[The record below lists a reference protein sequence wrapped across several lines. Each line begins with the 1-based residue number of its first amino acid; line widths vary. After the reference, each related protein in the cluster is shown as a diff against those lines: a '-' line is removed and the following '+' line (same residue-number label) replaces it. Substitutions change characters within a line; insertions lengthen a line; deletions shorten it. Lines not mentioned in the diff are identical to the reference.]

1 MLSNAFSRLVLLL
14 LGWLAISTSSLANS
28 QSYVVATEADDVV
41 TRVLFDSIAYHFNL
55 EIEYVN
61 YPSFNHILMAIES
74 GQADF
79 AANVTYTDLRAQR
92 FDFSSPTNIEY
103 TYLYSYGGLRLSD
116 IRTLG
121 VPKGT
126 IYGDLVSKHYPYIQQ
141 VEYQGHREALALLES
156 SRVDGVV
163 DAINQLKP
171 MLLKGLDVQ
180 LLNDQLPI
188 QPVSIVSPTGR
199 HTELLGKIEQYT
211 HSAYIQRLL
220 RESIQKYQLD
230 IRKQALRQA
239 VIDSGLNM
247 QRVLRVKLENNP
259 QYALYQ
265 ADGSV
270 KGISADV
277 LFQACDMLLLKCEL
291 VSHEQET
298 WENMFADL
306 QDKSIDILAPVT
318 ISPQRRNFVYF
329 SESYYHPEAILVKR
343 EHYKDNVYS
352 NVSELVAERVGVV
365 KGDFFEEL
373 LQQMLPNKTLLT
385 YASQKEK
392 VQALMD
398 KEVDYIVLNRASFN
412 LLLRES
418 EEMLP
423 IVEDTMIGSFYQ
435 YDIAIGFAKN
445 PLGATLA
452 PLFSRAIKMLNT
464 EQIIHTYDYQPNW
477 RATLLAE
484 KKYQRSTQW
493 LFAMALLALFMVA
506 FYLHGISHT
515 DNLTKLRN
523 RRALYNRYRR
533 GLSPRQSLVY
543 LDVNKFKL
551 INDQYGHE
559 IGDKVLK
566 QLAQRIDTVWR
577 GRSYRI
583 GGDEFILIGECS
595 AQRLDQVVNQC
606 ERFIFVDAERDVSFE
621 VTVAIGI
628 AKSRDRTMSLNDVMH
643 QADIEMYRAKSESS
657 PYHFKHDLKVKALH
671 IV

>member
-1 MLSNAFSRLVLLL
+1 MLVNTFYRLVLLL
-14 LGWLAISTSSLANS
+14 LGWIAISASSLASS
-28 QSYVVATEADDVV
+28 QPYVVATEADDVV
-41 TRVLFDSIAYHFNL
+41 TRVLFDSIAYHFNI

-79 AANVTYTDLRAQR
+79 AANVTYTDSRAKR

-116 IRTLG
+116 VRTVG
-121 VPKGT
+121 IPKGT
-126 IYGDLVSKHYPYIQQ
+126 IYGELLKEHYPYIQQ
-141 VEYQGHREALALLES
+141 AEYQGNLEAIALLDS
-156 SRVDGVV
+156 GRVDGVV

-180 LLNDQLPI
+180 LLNDQIPI
-188 QPVSIVSPTGR
+188 QPVSIVTPKGR
-199 HTELLGKIEQYT
+199 HGELLSKIEQYAHT
-211 HSAYIQRLL
+211 AYVQRLL

-239 VIDSGLNM
+239 VNDSGLNA

-259 QYALYQ
+259 QYALYLP
-265 ADGSV
+265 DGSV
-270 KGISADV
+270 RGISADV
-277 LFQACDMLLLKCEL
+277 LFQACEMLLLKCEL
-291 VSHEQET
+291 VSDGQET
-298 WENMFADL
+298 WENMFSDL
-306 QDKSIDILAPVT
+306 QEKKIDILAPVT
-318 ISPQRRNFVYF
+318 ISPQRRNFVYY
-329 SESYYHPEAILVKR
+329 SESYYQPQAILVKR
-343 EHYKDNVYS
+343 EHYKDDVYS
-352 NVSELVAERVGVV
+352 NVSELVAERIGVI

-373 LQQMLPNKTLLT
+373 LQQMLPNKRLYT
-385 YASQKEK
+385 YANQHEK
-392 VQALMD
+392 LQGLLN
-398 KEVDYIVLNRASFN
+398 KEVDYIVLSRANFN

-418 EEMLP
+418 KEMLP
-423 IVEDTMIGSFYQ
+423 IVEDTMIGAFYQ
-435 YDIAIGFAKN
+435 YDISIGFAKN

-452 PLFSRAIKMLNT
+452 PLFSRAIKMINT
-464 EQIIHTYDYQPNW
+464 EQIIHTYDFQPDW

-493 LFAMALLALFMVA
+493 LFAMALLALFIIA
-506 FYLHGISHT
+506 FYLHGISHS

-533 GLSPRQSLVY
+533 GLSARHSLVY
-543 LDVNKFKL
+543 LDVNKFKA

-559 IGDKVLK
+559 IGDKVLR
-566 QLAQRIDTVWR
+566 QLAQRIDHVWR

-583 GGDEFILIGECS
+583 GGDEFILIGEPS
-595 AQRLDQVVNQC
+595 SSHLQQVVQQC
-606 ERFIFVDAERDVSFE
+606 ERFMFVDAERDVSFE

-628 AKSRDRTMSLNDVMH
+628 APVRERTTSLNDVMH
-643 QADIEMYRAKSESS
+643 QADLAMYRSKIEST
-657 PYHFKHDLKVKALH
+657 PHQFKHDLEVKALH

>member
-1 MLSNAFSRLVLLL
+1 
-14 LGWLAISTSSLANS
+14 
-28 QSYVVATEADDVV
+28 
-41 TRVLFDSIAYHFNL
+41 
-55 EIEYVN
+55 
-61 YPSFNHILMAIES
+61 
-74 GQADF
+74 
-79 AANVTYTDLRAQR
+79 
-92 FDFSSPTNIEY
+92 
-103 TYLYSYGGLRLSD
+103 
-116 IRTLG
+116 
-121 VPKGT
+121 
-126 IYGDLVSKHYPYIQQ
+126 
-141 VEYQGHREALALLES
+141 
-156 SRVDGVV
+156 
-163 DAINQLKP
+163 
-171 MLLKGLDVQ
+171 
-180 LLNDQLPI
+180 
-188 QPVSIVSPTGR
+188 
-199 HTELLGKIEQYT
+199 
-211 HSAYIQRLL
+211 
-220 RESIQKYQLD
+220 
-230 IRKQALRQA
+230 
-239 VIDSGLNM
+239 
-247 QRVLRVKLENNP
+247 
-259 QYALYQ
+259 
-265 ADGSV
+265 
-270 KGISADV
+270 
-277 LFQACDMLLLKCEL
+277 
-291 VSHEQET
+291 
-298 WENMFADL
+298 
-306 QDKSIDILAPVT
+306 
-318 ISPQRRNFVYF
+318 
-329 SESYYHPEAILVKR
+329 R

-464 EQIIHTYDYQPNW
+464 EQIIHTYDYQTNW

-551 INDQYGHE
+551 INDQY
-559 IGDKVLK
+559 
-566 QLAQRIDTVWR
+566 
-577 GRSYRI
+577 
-583 GGDEFILIGECS
+583 
-595 AQRLDQVVNQC
+595 
-606 ERFIFVDAERDVSFE
+606 
-621 VTVAIGI
+621 
-628 AKSRDRTMSLNDVMH
+628 
-643 QADIEMYRAKSESS
+643 
-657 PYHFKHDLKVKALH
+657 
-671 IV
+671 

>member
-1 MLSNAFSRLVLLL
+1 MLCNVFCRFVLLL
-14 LGWLAISTSSLANS
+14 LGWLVISANVLAAP

-79 AANVTYTDLRAQR
+79 AANVTYTEPRAQR

-103 TYLYSYGGLRLSD
+103 TYLYSYGGLRLNET
-116 IRTLG
+116 RMLG
-121 VPKGT
+121 IPKGT
-126 IYGDLVSKHYPYIQQ
+126 IYGDLVRQHYPYIQQ
-141 VEYQGHREALALLES
+141 IEYQGHQEAVALLES
-156 SRVDGVV
+156 RRVDGVI

-171 MLLKGLDVQ
+171 MLLKGVDAQ
-180 LLNDQLPI
+180 LLNDQVPI
-188 QPVSIVSPTGR
+188 QPVSIIAPKGK
-199 HTELLGKIEQYT
+199 HLQLLNDIQQYA
-211 HSAYIQRLL
+211 HSAYVQRLL
-220 RESIQKYQLD
+220 RESIQRYQFD

-239 VIDSGLNM
+239 VVDSGLNV

-265 ADGSV
+265 PDGSV
-270 KGISADV
+270 RGISADV
-277 LFQACDMLLLKCEL
+277 VFQACEMLLLKCEL
-291 VSHEQET
+291 VSHGQET
-298 WENMFADL
+298 WESMFADL
-306 QDKSIDILAPVT
+306 QEKKIDILAPVT
-318 ISPQRRNFVYF
+318 ISPQRKNFAYF

-343 EHYKDNVYS
+343 EHYKDDVYS
-352 NVSELVAERVGVV
+352 NVSELVTERIGVIND
-365 KGDFFEEL
+365 DFFEEL
-373 LQQMLPNKTLLT
+373 LQQMLPNKKLFT
-385 YASQKEK
+385 YSNQQEK
-392 VQALMD
+392 LQALLN
-398 KEVDYIVLNRASFN
+398 KEVDYIVLNRANFN

-418 EEMLP
+418 KEMLP
-423 IVEDTMIGSFYQ
+423 IVEDTMIGAFYQ
-435 YDIAIGFAKN
+435 YDIAIGFSKN

-493 LFAMALLALFMVA
+493 LFALALLALFMVA

-533 GLSPRQSLVY
+533 GLSPRLTLVY
-543 LDVNKFKL
+543 LDVNKFKS

-559 IGDKVLK
+559 VGDKVLK
-566 QLAQRIDTVWR
+566 QLSQRIENVWR

-595 AQRLDQVVNQC
+595 VARLEYVQAQC
-606 ERFIFVDAERDVSFE
+606 ERFMFVDAERDVSFE
-621 VTVAIGI
+621 VSVAIGV
-628 AKSRDRTMSLNDVMH
+628 AKNRERTQSLNEVMH
-643 QADIEMYRAKSESS
+643 QADIEMYRAKAESTHQPLQS
-657 PYHFKHDLKVKALH
+657 DPKVKRLH
-671 IV
+671 II